1 MPILPVKGLPSSDA
15 GRLMVRLNHTHR
27 SGVARYGIARITNN
41 SKGMSLNVLLLG
53 HDQADAIFMPYDIR
67 KALDVDKGGSLDFSI
82 KKLGWFGKLFWY
94 VNSIDPA
101 VYIPAWIAVLGLA
114 LAIIGIFIGIFPLI
128 CS

>member
-1 MPILPVKGLPSSDA
+1 MPKLPVKSLPSGDS
-15 GRLMVRLNHTHR
+15 GRLLVRLNHAHR

-41 SKGMSLNVLLLG
+41 AKAESRKVLLLG

-67 KALDVDKGGSLDFSI
+67 KALNVEKGGELDFSI
-82 KKLGWFGKLFWY
+82 EKVGWFGKLGWY

-101 VYIPAWIAVLGLA
+101 VYIPAWIAVVGFV
-114 LAIIGIFIGIFPLI
+114 LAIIGLGIGILPLV